1 MKKNANY
8 LQFRRLGVD
17 TERVAASFNGVFGAA
32 ANRDDV
38 RRVTEVDVV
47 AVVAVVA
54 VSSDATLLLR
64 EERLLSVGVNAATL
78 SAVKCELL
86 RPRVL
91 CAIFSFS

>member
-47 AVVAVVA
+47 AVVAV
-54 VSSDATLLLR
+54 SSDATLLLR